1 MIAVVHIWG
10 RFPFWSRILNLL
22 IKSLLFRHPIF
33 SSFGHYCCVIFSAGF
48 FRLAYL
54 ALQNVNNNYEIS
66 NVLQTFL
73 TFFKRFFVQFAFTSV
88 KIVVVLRRIL
98 TLRKHQDFQ

>member
-48 FRLAYL
+48 FRLAHL
-54 ALQNVNNNYEIS
+54 ALQNVNKDYVIFSYFRN
-66 NVLQTFL
+66 
-73 TFFKRFFVQFAFTSV
+73 FVEKIDQKTKV
-88 KIVVVLRRIL
+88 KNGMNE
-98 TLRKHQDFQ
+98 TLLSCSTLF